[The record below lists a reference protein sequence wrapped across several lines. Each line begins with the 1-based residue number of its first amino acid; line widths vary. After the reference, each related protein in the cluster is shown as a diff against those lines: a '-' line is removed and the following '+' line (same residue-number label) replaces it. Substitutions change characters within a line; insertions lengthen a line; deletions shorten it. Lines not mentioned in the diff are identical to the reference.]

1 MKKEVFIP
9 LIVISW
15 VLVGSVILSYF
26 HGWHLISFKSPDN
39 LTITLPLTD
48 KTLGAVHYLGEGCSC
63 SEHIAD
69 YLVKRK
75 SSDQAKEYVIL
86 IGDMKKHIE
95 PLKNAGFQVLEKNV
109 FEVNKDNLSSVPF
122 LAFYDNQQ
130 RVQYAGG
137 YTTDAITPFANFQ
150 DLKILKNLV
159 KSQKTKSLPIKGC
172 SVSTKFKKLL
182 DPMGLKYGS
191 VQ

>member
-1 MKKEVFIP
+1 MT
-9 LIVISW
+9 W
-15 VLVGSVILSYF
+15 VLIGSVILSYF
-26 HGWHLISFKSPDN
+26 HGWHLISFNSPDN

-48 KTLGAVHYLGEGCSC
+48 KKLGAVHYLGEGCSC
-63 SEHIAD
+63 SQHIAD
-69 YLVKRK
+69 YLVKRRASNK
-75 SSDQAKEYVIL
+75 AHEYVVL

-95 PLKNAGFQVLEKNV
+95 PLKQAGFEVLEKNV

-122 LAFYDNQQ
+122 LAFYDAQQ

-150 DLKILKNLV
+150 DLNILNDLI
-159 KSQKTKSLPIKGC
+159 KSYKTKSLPIKGC
-172 SVSTKFKKLL
+172 SVSAKFKKLL

>member
-9 LIVISW
+9 LIVITW
-15 VLVGSVILSYF
+15 VLIGSVVLSYF
-26 HGWHLISFKSPDN
+26 HGWHLISFKSPEN
-39 LTITLPLTD
+39 LTISLPLTD
-48 KTLGAVHYLGEGCSC
+48 KKIGAVHYLGEGCSC

-75 SSDQAKEYVIL
+75 SSDMAKEYVVL

-95 PLKNAGFQVLEKNV
+95 PLIQAGFQVLEKNL

-122 LAFYDNQQ
+122 LAFYDDQY

-150 DLKILKNLV
+150 DLDILNDLIKSHKI
-159 KSQKTKSLPIKGC
+159 KSLPIKGC
-172 SVSTKFKKLL
+172 SVSAKFKKLL
-182 DPMGLKYGS
+182 DPIGLKYGS